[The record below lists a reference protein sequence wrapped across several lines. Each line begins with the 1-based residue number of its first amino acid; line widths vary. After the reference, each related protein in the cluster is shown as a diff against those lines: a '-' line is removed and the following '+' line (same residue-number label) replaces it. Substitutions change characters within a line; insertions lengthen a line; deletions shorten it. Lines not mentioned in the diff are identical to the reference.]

1 MGDAQVTLLEA
12 VESYSHRSSS
22 RPGSAHDWSHIQ
34 RVRDIAL
41 LLAGTEGA
49 DPLVVE
55 VSALMHDIFDH
66 KITGSYDFARNATI
80 RWLDHHGAPENL
92 SDQVGSIVHG
102 ISFRG
107 GASVD
112 VELQIEGACVR
123 DADRLDAMGAIG
135 VARAVSYGAERGQAF
150 WDRNLIPN
158 LSLDESEYLRAE
170 TTTVNHFFE
179 KLLQLRSRLSTKAG
193 IAMGV
198 GRHRA
203 MVQYLRELL
212 AELDTS
218 GDWLRSF
225 NGEVLL
231 R

>member
-1 MGDAQVTLLEA
+1 MGDARMTLLEA
-12 VESYSHRSSS
+12 VESYSRSSS
-22 RPGSAHDWSHIQ
+22 SRRGSAHDWSHVE

-66 KITGSYDFARNATI
+66 KVTGSYDFARIATI
-80 RWLDHHGAPENL
+80 RWLGHHGAPDDL
-92 SDQVGSIVHG
+92 SEQVGSIIQG

-107 GASVD
+107 GGSVD

-135 VARAVSYGAERGQAF
+135 IARAVSYGAERGQAF

-158 LSLDESEYLRAE
+158 LSMDESEYLRAE

-193 IAMGV
+193 TETGV

-203 MVQYLRELL
+203 MVEYLRELL
-212 AELDTS
+212 EELDTS
-218 GDWLRSF
+218 GDWLSSF